1 MLFIS
6 KSYKPV
12 SNAILPQ
19 SLRRVLT
26 QRVLRDT
33 SEAKIAKNE
42 LVIHKSTY
50 RRTFENDIQKERKR
64 EKDTLLLVFCFL
76 NITRTEMLNRK

>member
-1 MLFIS
+1 MTHHLT
-6 KSYKPV
+6 KPH
-12 SNAILPQ
+12 AHLPQ
-19 SLRRVLT
+19 SLRHVLT

-33 SEAKIAKNE
+33 SEDKIAKNNE
-42 LVIHKSTY
+42 LVIPKSTY

-76 NITRTEMLNRK
+76 NITRTEILSRK